1 MKKLLKTFS
10 DTSYW
15 IDICGMYLLSA
26 LMVLLKAPWYL
37 LLIYAVVA
45 ALITIFLLGKTVKG
59 NPTML
64 ALDKKMRSARKA
76 MKKDG
81 SASHIYKALEKEL
94 LPVAR
99 SYFPNK
105 IYKYYQLGDDEK
117 KNKQRIE
124 TIRDKS
130 VWSSVYSQFNDP
142 FECQFMYLTE
152 EDLVEMGFPAE
163 SKKIWDSVM
172 EQIRQRITTVCFT
185 QNPNSMPMW
194 AHYANEHKGFCVEY
208 EIIDSSNLYPVFYAK
223 NRIKAQGLFV
233 ELIYSLF
240 CKDAKI
246 DDRATALKYIMMMSA
261 FKDESW
267 EYEKEIRAIFMNSKA
282 DMKPTGRLCSCEE
295 LGVRPT
301 KIFIGA
307 KCSQDKTTE
316 LIALAREMGIE
327 HEKCKVLTGDIC
339 SVVTN

>member
-1 MKKLLKTFS
+1 MKKFLKPFK

-15 IDICGMYLLSA
+15 IDVCGMYAVSA
-26 LMVLLKAPWYL
+26 IMVLLDVPWYL
-37 LLIYAVVA
+37 MVIYAVIA
-45 ALITIFLLGKTVKG
+45 AIITVLL
-59 NPTML
+59 L
-64 ALDKKMRSARKA
+64 AKANDNRAINGLDKKMRAARKA
-76 MKKDG
+76 MRKDG

-105 IYKYYQLGDDEK
+105 IYKYYQLGNDKDK
-117 KNKQRIE
+117 DKQRID
-124 TIRDKS
+124 TIRAQA
-130 VWSSVYSQFNDP
+130 VWASIYSEFNDP

-152 EDLVEMGFPAE
+152 EDLVGMGFPAE

-208 EIIDSSNLYPVFYAK
+208 EIFDSSNLYPVFYAK

-246 DDRATALKYIMMMSA
+246 EDRATALKYIMMMSA

-267 EYEKEIRAIFMNSKA
+267 EYEKEIRAILMNSKD
-282 DMKPTGRLCSCEE
+282 DMKPKGRLCSCKE
-295 LGVRPT
+295 LGIRPT
-301 KIFIGA
+301 RIFIGA
-307 KCSQDKTTE
+307 KCSEDKSIELVELAQD
-316 LIALAREMGIE
+316 LGIE
-327 HEKCKVLTGDIC
+327 YEKCKVLAGDTC
-339 SVVTN
+339 SVISN